1 MFSAQPQPLMESAV
15 FDLGAGLA
23 AGLMIGIESG
33 WRQRR
38 EKSGTRVAGV
48 RTFALLGVT
57 GAVAG
62 VLGALAGPLAS
73 GGIVAGLCAVLV
85 IGFWR
90 DRDRRDATG
99 VVAALL
105 AVSLGLLAGTG
116 RPALAVATS
125 AIVTLILATRTQFH
139 RFVSRLN
146 TTDVQAFA
154 RYAVIA
160 AAVLPFLPNRAVG
173 PLGAWNPF
181 QLWLVVVLVTGFS
194 FTGYIADRTI
204 GERRG
209 VLATAVIGG
218 AYSSTAVTAS
228 FAERL
233 GADEQGP
240 LTAGILIASAVMYLR
255 VIVLVAILS
264 PSTSIAFLAV
274 AGPAALAGMAAA
286 AVGWFRATGEAGR
299 NVRLTRNP
307 VELLPAF
314 GFVAIV
320 ALGALA
326 TRWAQQTYGQSG
338 VAASLFATGTFNV
351 DAAIVTLSALPSA
364 AINRDLAALAIGGTI
379 IANML
384 LKMLVAGVYARRKS
398 AGALAGLGASTAVLA
413 VTVAIGLIMHL
424 RLA

>member
-1 MFSAQPQPLMESAV
+1 
-15 FDLGAGLA
+15 
-23 AGLMIGIESG
+23 
-33 WRQRR
+33 
-38 EKSGTRVAGV
+38 
-48 RTFALLGVT
+48 
-57 GAVAG
+57 
-62 VLGALAGPLAS
+62 
-73 GGIVAGLCAVLV
+73 
-85 IGFWR
+85 
-90 DRDRRDATG
+90 
-99 VVAALL
+99 
-105 AVSLGLLAGTG
+105 
-116 RPALAVATS
+116 
-125 AIVTLILATRTQFH
+125 
-139 RFVSRLN
+139 
-146 TTDVQAFA
+146 
-154 RYAVIA
+154 
-160 AAVLPFLPNRAVG
+160 
-173 PLGAWNPF
+173 
-181 QLWLVVVLVTGFS
+181 
-194 FTGYIADRTI
+194 
-204 GERRG
+204 
-209 VLATAVIGG
+209 
-218 AYSSTAVTAS
+218 
-228 FAERL
+228 
-233 GADEQGP
+233 
-240 LTAGILIASAVMYLR
+240 MYLR